1 MKLTI
6 LLFTFLFATNAEIE
20 IIRQSYTDA
29 AKSEESAKIFAEKVN
44 SISDDDSNKVLV
56 AYKGCSLTL
65 KSKFSANLVD
75 KISFMK
81 QGAKLIDEAAD
92 AEPNNVEIRMIR
104 LSVQENVPRI
114 VNYRQ
119 NKDADKAF
127 IIKHYKDLDADIK
140 PFIKNFILQ
149 SKSFTPA
156 QKKSV
161 RA

>member
-6 LLFTFLFATNAEIE
+6 LLFTFLFAANTEIE

-29 AKSEESAKIFAEKVN
+29 AKSEESAKVFADKVN
-44 SISDDDSNKVLV
+44 SISDGDSNKVLV

-65 KSKFSANLVD
+65 KSKFSGNLVD

-127 IIKHYKDLDADIK
+127 ILTHYKTLDADIK

-149 SKSFTPA
+149 SKSFTSA